1 MKRWMLSG
9 LVVAVLFTAIAALA
23 WVLDPTRALYAWLV
37 AFFAAYTTATGALLL
52 LLIGD
57 ATEAVWLAVLRRPV
71 EAIAGTF
78 PLLAI
83 LFVPILLSLARVYPW
98 MRSDE
103 LVHGREAWLNAPFFV
118 VRSAI
123 YLLVP
128 AVLAEL
134 ILSRSRRGVDRAA
147 RRRLGAIGLPIAILV
162 VTFAGFDWI
171 MSLEPGYFSTAFGLI
186 PATGGFMAALSLV
199 VITVAILHR
208 RGELADAG
216 PDHLHAIGK
225 LMLTAVCFWTYLA
238 FFQYMLGWIAN
249 LPAEARWYLPRT
261 REEWGAIA
269 VALIVLHFVVPF
281 VALLSRE
288 LKRRAVP
295 LAILGGGLLLAHWL
309 DVFWLTIP
317 ALRRGAPS
325 LHAADLVAALAISG
339 AFLATALFRA
349 SRAARSARRED
360 PLLERSLRYRSE

>member
-1 MKRWMLSG
+1 MKRWTLFA
-9 LVVAVLFTAIAALA
+9 LAAAVIFTAIGVFA
-23 WVLDPTRALYAWLV
+23 WILDPTRTLYAWLV
-37 AFFAAYTTATGALLL
+37 ACFAAYTTATGALLL

-57 ATEAVWLAVLRRPV
+57 ATDSVWLAVIRRPV
-71 EAIAGTF
+71 EALAGTL

-98 MRSDE
+98 MRSEE

-118 VRSAI
+118 VRSAL

-134 ILSRSRRGVDRAA
+134 ILARSRRGTDRAA
-147 RRRLGAIGLPIAILV
+147 RRRLGAIGLPIVILL

-199 VITVAILHR
+199 VLTVVIAR
-208 RGELADAG
+208 RSGALASVG

-225 LMLTAVCFWTYLA
+225 LMLTAVCFWAYLA

-261 REEWGAIA
+261 RAEWGAIA
-269 VALIVLHFVVPF
+269 VALIALHFVVPF

-295 LAILGGGLLLAHWL
+295 LAVVGAGLVLAHWL
-309 DVFWLTIP
+309 DVFWLSIP
-317 ALRRGAPS
+317 ALRRAAPS
-325 LHAADLVAALAISG
+325 VHVADLVCALAVAG
-339 AFLATALFRA
+339 AVLALATFRA
-349 SRAARSARRED
+349 SRAARSARHED